1 MSQYIKKIYPKQ
13 IKKMKNDQKIK
24 IKKYLKIIDEIE
36 KTRSKN
42 NVNWMDILR
51 LSIKNSPDETM
62 KIMKKIDGKDNKIS
76 KLFKTLS

>member
-1 MSQYIKKIYPKQ
+1 
-13 IKKMKNDQKIK
+13 MKNDQKIK